1 VSTITSTPYTSV
13 ASSSNSPG
21 RWITDES
28 HSIVNYNCLRPL
40 QHWDR
45 GFESHLGMDVCVC
58 SVCANFELNLL
69 VKLNE
74 K

>member
-1 VSTITSTPYTSV
+1 V
-13 ASSSNSPG
+13 ARG
-21 RWITDES
+21 QRDES
-28 HSIVNYNCLRPL
+28 LRL

-45 GFESHLGMDVCVC
+45 GFESHLRIDVCVC
-58 SVCANFELNLL
+58 SVCANFGLNLL